1 LFSDAVNGYFAI
13 MALIVVVLCHLFYLR
28 QTDPLMKKQAGFAL
42 AGTSLYAIS
51 VALSYGLF
59 PALDINLPELSSISF
74 AVAVGGVFG
83 YAIWKYQMFTLTP
96 ALAADKILAT
106 MNDALLLLDTQ
117 GIVIDVNDA
126 ALRLLGYEEDSLKGM
141 HADSIFSEAWLKESV
156 IDKQGIYG
164 NIESV
169 SDIESIVKDSACSEI
184 PVSLSSS
191 NLRDHNS
198 QLLGTICIARNI
210 SDRKKAEELI
220 RYQSEGLVAR
230 NAELTALYEISNA
243 VRSPMDRDNM
253 LKQALETITSLS
265 VFNVRHKGGI
275 FAVEGKQLKL
285 IASQGHSAEFV
296 EAHKEITLDDCLCG
310 LAAKTGEVIY
320 SDSSCKD
327 PRHSIHYPDMSDHGH
342 VIVPLKTG
350 SLVTGVLYLYLP
362 VGTRF
367 EERQQKLL
375 KTIGSQLAIAI
386 ENARL
391 YEETRILA
399 LHDP

>member
-1 LFSDAVNGYFAI
+1 
-13 MALIVVVLCHLFYLR
+13 
-28 QTDPLMKKQAGFAL
+28 
-42 AGTSLYAIS
+42 
-51 VALSYGLF
+51 
-59 PALDINLPELSSISF
+59 
-74 AVAVGGVFG
+74 
-83 YAIWKYQMFTLTP
+83 
-96 ALAADKILAT
+96 
-106 MNDALLLLDTQ
+106 
-117 GIVIDVNDA
+117 
-126 ALRLLGYEEDSLKGM
+126 M

-275 FAVEGKQLKL
+275 FA
-285 IASQGHSAEFV
+285 
-296 EAHKEITLDDCLCG
+296 CL
-310 LAAKTGEVIY
+310 L
-320 SDSSCKD
+320 
-327 PRHSIHYPDMSDHGH
+327 
-342 VIVPLKTG
+342 
-350 SLVTGVLYLYLP
+350 
-362 VGTRF
+362 
-367 EERQQKLL
+367 
-375 KTIGSQLAIAI
+375 
-386 ENARL
+386 
-391 YEETRILA
+391 
-399 LHDP
+399 